1 MIIILPLT
9 SSLSRVAQAYLNQK
23 KLDAEAKQLQTAV
36 IGFSKQTQN
45 WITLIDGFSAA
56 LKELG
61 DIENWARA
69 IENDMKSVTGVLE
82 VAYKSARQNQAT
94 PGGTGN

>member
-1 MIIILPLT
+1 MASWRVP
-9 SSLSRVAQAYLNQK
+9 SSSVAQAYLNQK
-23 KLDAEAKQLQTAV
+23 KLDSEAKHLQTAV
-36 IGFSKQTQN
+36 IGFSKQTQQ

-69 IENDMKSVTGVLE
+69 IENDMRSVTGILE
-82 VAYKSARQNQAT
+82 VAYKTARQTQAA
-94 PGGTGN
+94 PGAGNN